1 MIKYRANSDITG
13 FLKCGVSALTISFIL
28 ANPSAFAEEIGAKN
42 AAVKEVEVAKQA
54 TTQDAVA
61 SKQNDIEDDE
71 DIGNEVDEIIVT
83 GSRLRRTEFSS
94 ASPIQI
100 IDGEIQRELGLFDA
114 TEILQ
119 QSVQSS
125 GQQVDNSFTGF
136 VLDGGA
142 GSSQIGFRGLGPAR
156 TLVLLNSKRLAPG
169 GVGGAPT
176 APDLNLI
183 PAVMIE
189 RIENLFDGASTIY
202 GSDAIAGVSNI
213 ILKKNIEGFELQTN
227 YKMPRHGGQELT
239 VSGMWGK
246 TFDKGYVTLGAE
258 YYERKVQTYAQSAFT
273 DDCELSLWEDE
284 DGNRLPAGDRFGGQ
298 GFVKDPNGCT
308 TPRVVGR
315 IQVPGLGW
323 VYSTPGSTNVEIPG
337 WSETTQSGDWNG
349 YPGAVPY
356 DSSSDG
362 FLNYYDPVNGD
373 ENCDFFIDCTKAKD
387 RVYFDGDGDGFADV
401 DLTKPEYSFLNSERG
416 NSRDF
421 VSPLRRFTITAN
433 GEYLL
438 HDDSNM
444 TAFFDGY
451 YAKRKTEVYSPGGQM
466 FPWVDA
472 SNPYNPCNQTA
483 GGVNCVAPYGIDW
496 GDIDVRPVVRI
507 DGDRDNTKV
516 DIYQFRIMGG
526 VRGSMPFLPDWNYE
540 TFASFSQS
548 EGTDIRRGML
558 EANLE
563 QSLDASLDGDGNV
576 VCNDPSNGCVA
587 VNLFSAEMMGAGG
600 GTLTAEEDAF
610 LFADRIIETKIQQTI
625 AGFFIDGDLME
636 ATWTDG
642 TVPIGFGYEYR
653 RDTIESNPND
663 VSADG
668 LFWGYFN
675 DEGADGTRELHE
687 IFGET
692 RIPIMSGSPIAE
704 EMFLEASARLTD
716 ETFYDPA
723 WTYGLKF
730 VWRPTEW
737 LTWRMTGGTSYRA
750 PNLRER
756 FLNGTSGFGNVFDP
770 CFVPQGARI
779 TDIDPNTLDVYDPTA
794 DSRAQRILDSCRANG
809 VDPTAFGLD
818 SAGNG
823 TFSTE
828 VKAGGAKDL
837 FAETSKSSTFGFVI
851 EQPFTDKFDLK
862 LSVTWF
868 DIEIENS
875 IEEPSAAT
883 IVDQCYNNI
892 ELPDGSSSFC
902 RRITRDTTS
911 RFDIIFENPIN
922 VGEQTSKGI
931 DLNALFKSSVNV
943 GDKDLDITVDLK
955 ATRMQEQIRI
965 VIPGEDFDD
974 NAGETEIPFWRGES
988 RVTLDY
994 GDWRMNWQTRFIGKG
1009 EEDSSEFDSTGDGCA
1024 NLAGVS
1030 CRPIYY
1036 TEDYYVHNASLS
1048 WNNGSLNINSGVR
1061 NVFNAAPP
1069 LVGQDVFNIRNVP
1082 IGVGY
1087 DLFGRSFY
1095 LNVGYKF

>member
-1 MIKYRANSDITG
+1 MMKLQSETDFTTR
-13 FLKCGVSALTISFIL
+13 LKCGVSAIAMTAVLLGTSVY
-28 ANPSAFAEEIGAKN
+28 ASEGEAGAK
-42 AAVKEVEVAKQA
+42 AKDKSSALKEVAVAQEAVPVVQEAEVA
-54 TTQDAVA
+54 D
-61 SKQNDIEDDE
+61 DDDE
-71 DIGNEVDEIIVT
+71 DEEETEEIYVT
-83 GSRLRRTEFSS
+83 GSRLSRTEFSS

-142 GSSQIGFRGLGPAR
+142 GASQIGFRGLGAAR
-156 TLVLLNSKRLAPG
+156 TLVMLNGRRLAPG

-227 YKMPRHGGQELT
+227 YKVPRHGGQELT

-246 TFDKGYVTLGAE
+246 TFDKGYITLGAE
-258 YYERKVQTYAQSAFT
+258 YYERKVQTYAQSAFS

-298 GFVKDPNGCT
+298 GYVKDPNGCT

-323 VYSTPGSTNVEIPG
+323 VYATPGFSNVGIPG
-337 WSETTQSGDWNG
+337 WSETTQSSGWVG
-349 YPGAVPY
+349 EPGAVQY
-356 DSSSDG
+356 DS
-362 FLNYYDPVNGD
+362 NGD
-373 ENCDFFIDCTKAKD
+373 GVVGGSD

-401 DLTKPEYSFLNSERG
+401 DLTKPEFSFLNSERG
-416 NSRDF
+416 NTRDF
-421 VSPLRRFTITAN
+421 VSPLRRYTITAN

-438 HDDSNM
+438 HDDTNS
-444 TAFFDGY
+444 TLFFDGY
-451 YAKRKTEVYSPGGQM
+451 YANRKTEVYSPGAQM

-472 SNPYNPCNQTA
+472 SNPYNPCNQTT
-483 GGVNCVAPYGIDW
+483 GGVNCVAPYGLDW
-496 GDIDVRPVVRI
+496 GDVEVRPVVRI

-516 DIYQFRIMGG
+516 DIYQFRVMTG
-526 VRGSMPFLPDWNYE
+526 VRGDLPFLPEWNYE
-540 TFASFSQS
+540 VFASYSHS
-548 EGTDIRRGML
+548 EGTDIRRGMN
-558 EANLE
+558 EANLA
-563 QSLDASLDGDGNV
+563 QSLDASLDGSGNV

-587 VNLFSAEMMGAGG
+587 VNLFSAEMMGPGG

-610 LFADRIIETKIQQTI
+610 LFSDRIIETKVRQTV
-625 AGFFIDGDLME
+625 AGFYLNGDLFD

-642 TVPIGFGYEYR
+642 TVPLGIGYEFR
-653 RDTIESNPND
+653 RDRIDSNPND

-668 LFWGYFN
+668 LLWGYFN
-675 DEGADGTRELHE
+675 DEGADGSRDLHE

-692 RIPIMSGSPIAE
+692 RIPIMNGSPIAE
-704 EMFLEASARLTD
+704 EMFLEASARMTD
-716 ETFYDPA
+716 ESFYDPA
-723 WTYGLKF
+723 WSYGLKF
-730 VWRPTEW
+730 VWKPTEW

-770 CFVPQGARI
+770 CFVPQTARI
-779 TDIDPNTLDVYDPTA
+779 TDLDPNTLDIYDPTA
-794 DSRAQRILDSCRANG
+794 DTRDQRIHDSCNANG
-809 VDPTAFGLD
+809 VDSKSFGLD

-823 TFSTE
+823 VFSTE
-828 VKAGGAKDL
+828 VKAGGATDL
-837 FAETSKSSTFGFVI
+837 FAETSKSNTFGFVI

-868 DIEIENS
+868 DIEIKNS

-883 IVDQCYNNI
+883 IVAQCYNNI

-902 RRITRDTTS
+902 RRITRDGAGV
-911 RFDIIFENPIN
+911 FDIIRENPIN

-931 DLNALFKSSVNV
+931 DLNALLTTTVNF
-943 GDKDLDITVDLK
+943 GDKDLGITVDLK
-955 ATRMQEQIRI
+955 ATRMQEQIYI

-974 NAGETEIPFWRGES
+974 NAGETDVPFWRGES
-988 RVTLDY
+988 RITLDY

-1009 EEDSSEFDSTGDGCA
+1009 EEDPSDFDPTGDGCA
-1024 NLAGVS
+1024 TLAGVS

-1036 TEDYYVHNASLS
+1036 TEDYYVHNASLG
-1048 WNNGSLNINSGVR
+1048 WTNGSLNVNGGVR
-1061 NVFNAAPP
+1061 NVFNTAPP

-1082 IGVGY
+1082 LGVGY
-1087 DLFGRSFY
+1087 DLYGRSFY